1 MKKKYF
7 KMAALLIA
15 IMLIVGLG
23 CFANS
28 LLGNPISKMLATNT
42 AKKHLS
48 ETYAGTDYYMER
60 IAYSFKDGKYHAFI
74 TSPTS
79 MDTQFS
85 LTITMLGEL
94 RLDTY
99 ENVVNGFNTARRVDS
114 SYRELT
120 DTIFENPTF
129 PYTCYISYGT
139 LEIYP
144 EEAFADPERN
154 DVPTYAINQKEL
166 ELDKIYDIKELG
178 RQAGHLIVRIETDT
192 VTLENTTEIILDI
205 KSIFDNAGIPFKA
218 IDFTL
223 QYPKTEDGKR
233 PKGEICISHFPYEEI
248 YEDGMIER
256 VQEADKEL
264 KEYYDEQDSKDK

>member
-1 MKKKYF
+1 MKKKHF
-7 KMAALLIA
+7 KMAALVIA
-15 IMLIVGLG
+15 IILIVGLG

-42 AKKHLS
+42 AQKHLA

-60 IAYSFKDGKYHAFI
+60 ITYSFKDGKYHAFI

-99 ENVVNGFNTARRVDS
+99 EDVANGFNTARRVDYD
-114 SYRELT
+114 YRDLT
-120 DTIFENPTF
+120 NTIFENPSF
-129 PYTCYISYGT
+129 PYICRFSYGT

-154 DVPTYAINQKEL
+154 DVPSYAINQKEL

-178 RQAGHLIVRIETDT
+178 KQAGHLVIYVESDT
-192 VTLENTTEIILDI
+192 VSMKKATEIILDI

-223 QYPKTEDGKR
+223 EYPKSEDGKR
-233 PKGEICISHFPYEEI
+233 PEGEVSIKNFSYEDI
-248 YEDGMIER
+248 YEDGMIDR
-256 VQEADKEL
+256 VQDADKAL
-264 KEYYDEQDSKDK
+264 KAYYEEQDSKK

>member
-1 MKKKYF
+1 MKKKHI
-7 KMAALLIA
+7 KIIALIIAVILI
-15 IMLIVGLG
+15 IGLG
-23 CFANS
+23 VFANA

-42 AKKHLS
+42 VKKHLT

-74 TSPTS
+74 KSPTS
-79 MDTQFS
+79 IDTEFS

-99 ENVVNGFNTARRVDS
+99 EDVVNGFNTARRVDYD
-114 SYRELT
+114 YRDLA
-120 DTIFENPTF
+120 DTIFENPSF
-129 PYTCYISYGT
+129 PYTCHISYGM

-144 EEAFADPERN
+144 EEAFSDPERN
-154 DVPTYAINQKEL
+154 EVPFYAINQKEL

-178 RQAGHLIVRIETDT
+178 KQAGHLIIYVESDT
-192 VTLENTTEIILDI
+192 VTMEKASEIILDI

-223 QYPKTEDGKR
+223 QYPKPEEGKR
-233 PKGEICISHFPYEEI
+233 PEGEVRISDFYYEEI
-248 YEDGMIER
+248 YEDDMLER
-256 VQEADKEL
+256 VREANK
-264 KEYYDEQDSKDK
+264 DSN

>member
-1 MKKKYF
+1 MKKKHF
-7 KMAALLIA
+7 KMAALVFA
-15 IMLIVGLG
+15 IILIVGLG

-48 ETYAGTDYYMER
+48 ETYADTDYYMER

-74 TSPTS
+74 KSPTS
-79 MDTQFS
+79 IDTEFS

-99 ENVVNGFNTARRVDS
+99 EDVVKGFNTARRIDYD
-114 SYRELT
+114 YRDLA
-120 DTIFENPTF
+120 DTIFENPSF
-129 PYTCYISYGT
+129 PYTCHISYGT

-154 DVPTYAINQKEL
+154 DVPSYAINQKEL
-166 ELDKIYDIKELG
+166 VLDKIYDIKELG
-178 RQAGHLIVRIETDT
+178 KQAGHLIIYVESDV
-192 VTLENTTEIILDI
+192 VTMEKASEIILDI
-205 KSIFDNAGIPFKA
+205 KSIFDDAGIPFKA

-223 QYPKTEDGKR
+223 QYPKPEEGKR
-233 PKGEICISHFPYEEI
+233 PEGEVRIKNFPYEDIHEN
-248 YEDGMIER
+248 GMIER
-256 VQEADKEL
+256 VQDADKAL
-264 KEYYDEQDSKDK
+264 KAYYEEQDSKK

>member
-1 MKKKYF
+1 MKKKHF
-7 KMAALLIA
+7 KMVALIIA
-15 IMLIVGLG
+15 IILIVGLG

-99 ENVVNGFNTARRVDS
+99 EDVVNGFNTARRIDYD
-114 SYRELT
+114 YRDLAN
-120 DTIFENPTF
+120 TIFENPSF
-129 PYTCYISYGT
+129 PYTCRFSYGT

-154 DVPTYAINQKEL
+154 DIPSYAINQKEL

-178 RQAGHLIVRIETDT
+178 KQAGHLVIYVESDT
-192 VTLENTTEIILDI
+192 VSMEKATEIILDI

-223 QYPKTEDGKR
+223 EYPKPEEGKR
-233 PKGEICISHFPYEEI
+233 PEGEIRIKNFPYEDI

-256 VQEADKEL
+256 VQDADKAL
-264 KEYYDEQDSKDK
+264 KAYYEEQDSKDK